1 MNRVYKVIWSKAKHC
16 YVVTSEIAKSH
27 TKGESTGRGLK
38 KLAAALLV
46 AAALMGPNFAWAAD
60 TVSVEPASAGSSTAV
75 GSATAVEVY
84 TKEGADK
91 ALYDETAARIDADA
105 KVVEAV
111 NSGITL
117 NNENV
122 LQKNTTSVNDDVKV
136 TTERVDVTE
145 MILNKGKDNQI
156 TLSEDGIKVGKN
168 STVIASDGVFAGGD
182 TADAAKAA
190 LNANGSIKGAN
201 GKFTVDA
208 NGQVTANGGVDTNG
222 GNINAG
228 DGTVTGKTITDGTA
242 TMTGGALTGVKS
254 LGVENIDASGNITAG
269 GTITGNKLTDGIAS
283 LQAGNL
289 NVHDI
294 TATGDISGKAIT
306 GTSLNTQGGA
316 INGGAITGTT
326 ITGTTGS
333 FANEVSAGSVKVT
346 NKLEAGSI
354 EATGNLKGNSLEV
367 TNNATVGGQLTA
379 GTLATAGNNF
389 TVDAA
394 GNVVA
399 KGVDAGSGTIKTT
412 GAVETG
418 TLHATGKANVDGNAE
433 IGGTLTAGA
442 TTVASLDAGS
452 GLIKTTG
459 DISGT
464 NITGTNITG
473 DNVTVKDKLTT
484 KDLEVKGEF
493 KANSITLGSKP
504 NNYTEIDMGNVTSKV
519 NENVG
524 AVKYTAE
531 SIFNKDGSSI
541 TARTDEGA
549 VDSTGKSNVGAKE
562 ISQYLGNNAV
572 PGSSDKNVTR
582 NMVRHDDGTFS
593 MEDKAVDGT
602 NSSTVSQNAGERKVT
617 VTDGTKTLNVTENL
631 TNGIVSETKGE
642 GTVTLTQGMDGTY
655 KVETSGTS
663 TEEIGGQ
670 KIENYKAG
678 LDTNI
683 TGDET
688 HDVSG
693 AMTTT
698 VEGQATENFK
708 NGLDTNITGDETHDV
723 SGAMTTTV
731 EGQATENFKNG
742 LDTNIT
748 GDETHDVSGT
758 MTTTVE
764 GQATENFKD
773 GLDTNI
779 TGDETHDVSGAM
791 TTTVEGQATENF
803 KNGLDTNITG
813 NETHDVSGT
822 MTTTVEGQAT
832 ENFKDGLDTN
842 ITGDETHDVSGTMT
856 TTVEGQA
863 TENYNNGLD
872 TNITG
877 DETHDVS
884 GAMTTTVEGQATENY
899 NNGLDTNITGDETHD
914 VSGAMTTTV
923 EGQATENFK
932 NGLDTN
938 ITGDETH
945 DVSGT
950 MTTTVTGDSSLTAEN
965 ITNEAKNKITNKAI
979 DVETDA
985 TSSIVQ
991 KVTNAAGSNTSTQ
1004 WSYQT
1009 TEEMSQTDGKTAFYL
1024 RGAAEEKSELIDGN
1038 VKTTI
1043 DTIAGQTNTHITD
1056 GTNTSNDLQKAD
1068 QIASSVT
1075 DGTNTTVVNQDARS
1089 LASSITDG
1097 TGTKVNN
1104 SIHWVDGSA
1113 QRIEVDDTHFYAET
1127 RTAEKAEEALKSGNT
1142 VIDIVKDTNTA
1153 TVSSAVTD
1161 GATITGISQN
1171 AKDISL
1177 SAAGG
1182 TITNDANDVL
1192 NKGANSVINE
1202 VGANQVAVMTDSV
1215 KAAYGSD
1222 TYTTW
1227 NGNGITNN
1235 AKDKTV
1241 ATNAKDI
1248 LNTATGDMENKVGG
1262 NLTNNVTGNMTSNV
1276 TGDSSLSANNITNTA
1291 TVKLSNSAADIENTA
1306 TNSITDKVGENVERT
1321 MGTKKIEESVKDGT
1335 KSNTFTKTAKKDMN
1349 IITDGTNTST
1359 LSQLADKVNT
1369 SLKEVDGAG
1378 NTTKSLN
1385 NVKTVSEDTTKM
1397 TDAASG
1403 EFSKRSQTVSQ
1414 IQDKVG
1420 KTTVTTIDG
1429 KTTLTDED
1437 HNHTTEM
1444 DYANVTKDLSVY
1456 RNTTLGQEGEDTN
1469 LTVNSKSE
1477 FKDTVKMDST
1487 LEVDGTST
1495 FNDKVTITKN
1505 GLAVTGGTTTDTLEV
1520 KGTSE
1525 FGGKAAFKDDV
1536 SMDKKLTV
1544 KGAAEFKDDVSMG
1557 KNLTVTGKTETG
1569 TLHVNGDGYVGGDL
1583 NVEGN
1588 IETHD
1593 AELSENS
1600 RQVVTGRQL
1609 YQTNVRVD
1617 KLDNRIKKVGAN
1629 AAALA
1634 ALRPGDFNPDDK
1646 FSIAA
1651 GFGSYRNA
1659 SAAAL
1664 GLFYRPNENV
1674 LLSLGTSFGDGE
1686 NMVNAGVSV
1695 KFGRGKSMAERRKEM
1710 ADEVSSMRDEMRS
1723 QDERIAELEEMLR
1736 KQSELIEKLSKES

>member
-60 TVSVEPASAGSSTAV
+60 TVSVEPASATAV

-105 KVVEAV
+105 KLVEAV

-122 LQKNTTSVNDDVKV
+122 LQKNTTIVNNDGKV

-168 STVIASDGVFAGGD
+168 STVIASEGVFAGGD

-201 GKFTVDA
+201 GKFTVDT
-208 NGQVTANGGVDTNG
+208 NGLVTANGGVDTNSGDILTRG
-222 GNINAG
+222 GKINAG
-228 DGTVTGKTITDGTA
+228 SGDISGKDISASGDISGKDITGSGTVKGHAVTDGTA
-242 TMTGGALTGVKS
+242 RMEGGALTGVTT
-254 LGVENIDASGNITAG
+254 ITAG
-269 GTITGNKLTDGIAS
+269 GDVVSTGGKVQGTSVSDGTATLSGGSLNNAVDINASGTITGN
-283 LQAGNL
+283 
-289 NVHDI
+289 
-294 TATGDISGKAIT
+294 
-306 GTSLNTQGGA
+306 
-316 INGGAITGTT
+316 
-326 ITGTTGS
+326 
-333 FANEVSAGSVKVT
+333 
-346 NKLEAGSI
+346 
-354 EATGNLKGNSLEV
+354 
-367 TNNATVGGQLTA
+367 
-379 GTLATAGNNF
+379 
-389 TVDAA
+389 
-394 GNVVA
+394 NVVV
-399 KGVDAGSGTIKTT
+399 KG
-412 GAVETG
+412 
-418 TLHATGKANVDGNAE
+418 
-433 IGGTLTAGA
+433 
-442 TTVASLDAGS
+442 
-452 GLIKTTG
+452 
-459 DISGT
+459 
-464 NITGTNITG
+464 
-473 DNVTVKDKLTT
+473 KLTT
-484 KDLEVKGEF
+484 NGLETDR
-493 KANSITLGSKP
+493 ITLGSETLNQTDINK
-504 NNYTEIDMGNVTSKV
+504 GNVTSKV
-519 NENVG
+519 NDTVG
-524 AVKYTAE
+524 AVEYTAE

-541 TARTDEGA
+541 TARTDEGI
-549 VDSTGKSNVGAKE
+549 VDSTGKSIVGAKE
-562 ISQYLGNNAV
+562 ISQYLGNNAE
-572 PGSSDKNVTR
+572 PKSSDKNVTR
-582 NMVRHDDGTFS
+582 NMVRNNDGSFS
-593 MEDKAVDGT
+593 MEDKAVDEGK
-602 NSSTVSQNAGERKVT
+602 SSTVSQNAGERKVT
-617 VTDGTKTLNVTENL
+617 VAEGTNTLTVTENL
-631 TNGIVSETKGE
+631 TGGIVSETYDGAKNK
-642 GTVTLTQGMDGTY
+642 VTLTQGMDGTY

-663 TEEIGGQ
+663 TEDIDGQ
-670 KIENYKAG
+670 KIENY
-678 LDTNI
+678 
-683 TGDET
+683 
-688 HDVSG
+688 
-693 AMTTT
+693 
-698 VEGQATENFK
+698 
-708 NGLDTNITGDETHDV
+708 NG
-723 SGAMTTTV
+723 
-731 EGQATENFKNG
+731 
-742 LDTNIT
+742 
-748 GDETHDVSGT
+748 
-758 MTTTVE
+758 
-764 GQATENFKD
+764 
-773 GLDTNI
+773 
-779 TGDETHDVSGAM
+779 
-791 TTTVEGQATENF
+791 
-803 KNGLDTNITG
+803 GLDTNITG
-813 NETHDVSGT
+813 N
-822 MTTTVEGQAT
+822 
-832 ENFKDGLDTN
+832 
-842 ITGDETHDVSGTMT
+842 
-856 TTVEGQA
+856 
-863 TENYNNGLD
+863 
-872 TNITG
+872 
-877 DETHDVS
+877 
-884 GAMTTTVEGQATENY
+884 
-899 NNGLDTNITGDETHD
+899 
-914 VSGAMTTTV
+914 
-923 EGQATENFK
+923 
-932 NGLDTN
+932 
-938 ITGDETH
+938 ETH

>member
-60 TVSVEPASAGSSTAV
+60 TVSVEPASATAV

-91 ALYDETAARIDADA
+91 ALHDETAARIGADA
-105 KVVEAV
+105 KLVEAV

-122 LQKNTTSVNDDVKV
+122 LQKNTTTIVNDDGKV
-136 TTERVDVTE
+136 TTERGDVTE

-168 STVIASDGVFAGGD
+168 STVIASEGVFAGGD

-201 GKFTVDA
+201 GKFTVDT
-208 NGQVTANGGVDTNG
+208 NGLVTANGGVDTNSGDILTRG
-222 GNINAG
+222 GKINAG
-228 DGTVTGKTITDGTA
+228 SGDISGKDISASGDISGKDITGSGTVKGHAVTDGTA
-242 TMTGGALTGVKS
+242 RMEGGALTGVTT
-254 LGVENIDASGNITAG
+254 ITAG
-269 GTITGNKLTDGIAS
+269 GDVVSTGGKVQGTSVSDGTATLSGGSLNNAVDINASGTITGN
-283 LQAGNL
+283 
-289 NVHDI
+289 
-294 TATGDISGKAIT
+294 
-306 GTSLNTQGGA
+306 
-316 INGGAITGTT
+316 
-326 ITGTTGS
+326 
-333 FANEVSAGSVKVT
+333 
-346 NKLEAGSI
+346 
-354 EATGNLKGNSLEV
+354 
-367 TNNATVGGQLTA
+367 
-379 GTLATAGNNF
+379 
-389 TVDAA
+389 
-394 GNVVA
+394 NVVV
-399 KGVDAGSGTIKTT
+399 KG
-412 GAVETG
+412 
-418 TLHATGKANVDGNAE
+418 
-433 IGGTLTAGA
+433 
-442 TTVASLDAGS
+442 
-452 GLIKTTG
+452 
-459 DISGT
+459 
-464 NITGTNITG
+464 
-473 DNVTVKDKLTT
+473 KLTT
-484 KDLEVKGEF
+484 NGLETDR
-493 KANSITLGSKP
+493 ITLGSETLNQTDINK
-504 NNYTEIDMGNVTSKV
+504 GNVTSKV
-519 NENVG
+519 NDTVG
-524 AVKYTAE
+524 AVEYTAE

-541 TARTDEGA
+541 TARTDEGI
-549 VDSTGKSNVGAKE
+549 VDSTGKSIVGAKE
-562 ISQYLGNNAV
+562 ISQYLGNNAE
-572 PGSSDKNVTR
+572 PKSSDKNVTR
-582 NMVRHDDGTFS
+582 NMVRNGDGTFS
-593 MEDKAVDGT
+593 MEDKAVDEGK
-602 NSSTVSQNAGERKVT
+602 SSTVSQNAGERKVT
-617 VTDGTKTLNVTENL
+617 VAEGTNTLTVTENL
-631 TNGIVSETKGE
+631 TGGIVSETDDGAGQK
-642 GTVTLTQGMDGTY
+642 VTLTQGMDGTY

-670 KIENYKAG
+670 KVENYKGGLDTNITGDETHDVSGAMTTTVEGQATENFKNG

-764 GQATENFKD
+764 GQVTENF
-773 GLDTNI
+773 
-779 TGDETHDVSGAM
+779 
-791 TTTVEGQATENF
+791 
-803 KNGLDTNITG
+803 NG
-813 NETHDVSGT
+813 
-822 MTTTVEGQAT
+822 
-832 ENFKDGLDTN
+832 GLDTN

-856 TTVEGQA
+856 TTA
-863 TENYNNGLD
+863 K
-872 TNITG
+872 
-877 DETHDVS
+877 
-884 GAMTTTVEGQATENY
+884 TV
-899 NNGLDTNITGDETHD
+899 
-914 VSGAMTTTV
+914 
-923 EGQATENFK
+923 K
-932 NGLDTN
+932 
-938 ITGDETH
+938 
-945 DVSGT
+945 
-950 MTTTVTGDSSLTAEN
+950 
-965 ITNEAKNKITNKAI
+965 
-979 DVETDA
+979 
-985 TSSIVQ
+985 
-991 KVTNAAGSNTSTQ
+991 
-1004 WSYQT
+1004 
-1009 TEEMSQTDGKTAFYL
+1009 
-1024 RGAAEEKSELIDGN
+1024 
-1038 VKTTI
+1038 
-1043 DTIAGQTNTHITD
+1043 
-1056 GTNTSNDLQKAD
+1056 
-1068 QIASSVT
+1068 
-1075 DGTNTTVVNQDARS
+1075 
-1089 LASSITDG
+1089 
-1097 TGTKVNN
+1097 
-1104 SIHWVDGSA
+1104 
-1113 QRIEVDDTHFYAET
+1113 
-1127 RTAEKAEEALKSGNT
+1127 
-1142 VIDIVKDTNTA
+1142 
-1153 TVSSAVTD
+1153 
-1161 GATITGISQN
+1161 TITGNNTVTS
-1171 AKDISL
+1171 DTE
-1177 SAAGG
+1177 G
-1182 TITNDANDVL
+1182 TTFKNT
-1192 NKGANSVINE
+1192 GANAAMEEGDEQGRRINTRIF
-1202 VGANQVAVMTDSV
+1202 GNQVETGKVLTDFADV
-1215 KAAYGSD
+1215 
-1222 TYTTW
+1222 
-1227 NGNGITNN
+1227 NN
-1235 AKDKTV
+1235 NLT
-1241 ATNAKDI
+1241 
-1248 LNTATGDMENKVGG
+1248 VGG
-1262 NLTNNVTGNMTSNV
+1262 NT
-1276 TGDSSLSANNITNTA
+1276 
-1291 TVKLSNSAADIENTA
+1291 
-1306 TNSITDKVGENVERT
+1306 
-1321 MGTKKIEESVKDGT
+1321 
-1335 KSNTFTKTAKKDMN
+1335 
-1349 IITDGTNTST
+1349 T
-1359 LSQLADKVNT
+1359 L
-1369 SLKEVDGAG
+1369 G
-1378 NTTKSLN
+1378 
-1385 NVKTVSEDTTKM
+1385 
-1397 TDAASG
+1397 
-1403 EFSKRSQTVSQ
+1403 R
-1414 IQDKVG
+1414 
-1420 KTTVTTIDG
+1420 DG
-1429 KTTLTDED
+1429 KTTLT
-1437 HNHTTEM
+1437 
-1444 DYANVTKDLSVY
+1444 
-1456 RNTTLGQEGEDTN
+1456 
-1469 LTVNSKSE
+1469 VNSKST
-1477 FKDTVKMDST
+1477 FKDTVKMEKT